1 MPKVDSVV
9 NQHLTTELQYQIEER
24 ACIKHFDANEPWED
38 ALRHAR
44 EEQEGGFLPLR
55 ATQDESEHPRR

>member
-1 MPKVDSVV
+1 MAQQEDSYEV
-9 NQHLTTELQYQIEER
+9 LER
-24 ACIKHFDANEPWED
+24 ACIRHFDANEPWEE

-55 ATQDESEHPRR
+55 AAQDESEHPKPSSATPRRS